1 MAERKIRVMLVD
13 DHRIFR
19 EGVASLFGAESAIEI
34 CCMASNG
41 TEALRQLQTHEP
53 EVVLLDLTMPEMG
66 GLPFLKELKKLNNP
80 PRVLILSMHSEAAFI
95 SEAIASGAHGYVC
108 KDETDGPELQ
118 EAILQVA
125 SGETWFG
132 KSVQQLMQQQ
142 FLAGIQPKKHQ
153 ISEKPGLEVLSKREI
168 EILRMVMEG
177 MSNQEIAD
185 LTFVSIRTVET
196 HKNNIMTKL
205 QIKNT
210 VELVKYAIRNRFF
223 EV

>member
-1 MAERKIRVMLVD
+1 MTDGKIRIMLVD

-19 EGVASLFGAESAIEI
+19 EGVASLFGSESPIEI
-34 CCMASNG
+34 CCMAPNG
-41 TEALRQLQTHEP
+41 KEALRQLQIHEP
-53 EVVLLDLTMPEMG
+53 DVVLLDLSMPEMG

-80 PRVLILSMHSEAAFI
+80 PKVLVLSMHADAGFI
-95 SEAIASGAHGYVC
+95 TEAIATGASGYVC
-108 KDETDGPELQ
+108 KDDTDGPELQ
-118 EAILQVA
+118 EAIQAVA
-125 SGETWFG
+125 AGETWFG

-142 FLAGIQPKKHQ
+142 FLAGVQPKKYQ
-153 ISEKPGLEVLSKREI
+153 LNEQPGLEVLSKREI
-168 EILRMVMEG
+168 EILKMVMEG

-185 LTFVSIRTVET
+185 ATFVSIRTVET

-210 VELVKYAIRNRFF
+210 VELVKYAIRSRFF